1 MSVAST
7 PLQTRK
13 ARAWDMVL
21 EPYLYVSPTLLL
33 LGLILFM
40 PVLIGVYYSLI
51 HFVVY
56 EPSNRGFAGLE
67 NYAKAF
73 GDPVFWLSLRNTV
86 IWTFSSLLFQIVFG
100 LGLALLLVTPF
111 PGQRLYQALVFLPW
125 AVPAF
130 LSGLTW
136 SWLFNPVIGPLPHW
150 AQALGLLSNAD
161 NILADP
167 NIALLGPILANI
179 WFGIPFFAITLLAT
193 LTAIPREM
201 YEAANMD
208 GGSTWQ
214 QFRFVTLPYLAPTL
228 VITALLRTVWIA
240 NFSDLIWVMTKGGPA
255 DTTQIT
261 SSFIFSLATDKLD
274 YGYAAAVSVTLL
286 MLLVMYAVLMLRLRA
301 RFERAL

>member
-7 PLQTRK
+7 QFK
-13 ARAWDMVL
+13 ARKPRALDTVL

-33 LGLILFM
+33 LALTLFV
-40 PVLIGVYYSLI
+40 PVLIGIYYSFI
-51 HFVVY
+51 HFIIY
-56 EPSNRGFAGLE
+56 EPTNRGFAGLE

-73 GDPVFWLSLRNTV
+73 ADPIFWLSLRNTV
-86 IWTFSSLLFQIVFG
+86 IWTFSSLLFQITFG

-111 PGQRLYQALVFLPW
+111 PGQKFYQALVFLPW

-150 AQALGLLSNAD
+150 AKALGLLQNAD

-193 LTAIPREM
+193 LTAIPKEM
-201 YEAANMD
+201 YEAANID

-214 QFRFVTLPYLAPTL
+214 QFRFITLPYIAPTM

-261 SSFIFSLATDKLD
+261 SSFIFSLANDKLD
-274 YGYAAAVSVTLL
+274 YGYAAAVSVI
-286 MLLVMYAVLMLRLRA
+286 LLVLLVIYAVFMLRLRA
-301 RFERAL
+301 RFERAM